1 MSRLSRANLK
11 ARESVF
17 GAGSEIYR
25 GEIQATCPASLS
37 ECVMAL
43 EDCCEEA
50 YEAQNL
56 LRNGTQDLLR
66 MSKVLDNQRIFLLV
80 NESTVKRYKAE
91 IADEVEPQITELLRR
106 AEQGLE
112 ALVRKETLLQNK
124 RENAKLNPQ
133 RAGGGT
139 TSAQRLEARRHHLLV
154 KQRERLEEELK
165 ALKAEVEELERNVVE
180 D

>member
-1 MSRLSRANLK
+1 MRLSRANLK

-17 GAGSEIYR
+17 GTGPEVYR

-50 YEAQNL
+50 YEAQQL
-56 LRNGTQDLLR
+56 LRNGTQDLPR
-66 MSKVLDNQRIFLLV
+66 MMKVLDNQRVFLLI
-80 NESTVKRYKAE
+80 NESTVKRYKTE
-91 IADEVEPQITELLRR
+91 IADEVEPQITELLKR

-112 ALVRKETLLQNK
+112 TLVKKETLLKNK
-124 RENAKLNPQ
+124 LENAKLRPA
-133 RAGGGT
+133 RPATGT
-139 TSAQRLEARRHHLLV
+139 TAAQKLEARRHQMLV

-165 ALKAEVEELERNVVE
+165 SLKAEVEALELKVLEE
-180 D
+180 